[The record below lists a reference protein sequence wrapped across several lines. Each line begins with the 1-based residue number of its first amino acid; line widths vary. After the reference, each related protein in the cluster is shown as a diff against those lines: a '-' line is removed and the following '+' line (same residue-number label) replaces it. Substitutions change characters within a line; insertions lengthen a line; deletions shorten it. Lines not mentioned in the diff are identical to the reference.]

1 MYANFIYFIVAI
13 MIYATYQP
21 PAEPG
26 LPWWQAASAALLAVL
41 GFAFFSRWSFDRL
54 GALAASK
61 GHYAADSR
69 FAAISTRQAV
79 MAVLLYTF
87 MVHGLG
93 LPVFWHDL
101 AVFRTIPTLLALIF
115 VLLFLALLVIV
126 WTCAHPSYRRLY
138 DPQVDRKAYVATN
151 IRMSV
156 PIILPWLVMSL
167 VADIIFALPFATP
180 KKVLSSTEGVIAYFL
195 LFLVTVAV
203 AAPFAVQRL
212 WGCYPLEDGF
222 FRERI
227 RALCRRAGIRYRDIL
242 YWPLF
247 GGRMLTAGVMGIVHR
262 FRYILVT
269 DALLT
274 TLTPDE
280 IDAVIAHEIG
290 HVRKHHLLYFMLFM
304 AGFML
309 AFFSLQGVIGY
320 LILSARP
327 LFHFLID
334 VGLTEITI
342 LYSLAF
348 IFFFLLYFR
357 FLFGYFMRNFERQAD
372 IFVYTLF
379 DSADPMI
386 STFRKITAV
395 SGQAPDKPNWH
406 HFSISQRVDYLQ
418 KCEHDRRWVQRH
430 NRKVRHSLIA
440 YCAGL
445 VMIGILGYQLNFG
458 QAGQAIG
465 SHLVE
470 RFITL
475 EIEKNPHNTQLYSDL
490 GDLKY
495 SRERYAEA
503 AEAYEQAVALDPRN
517 TQALNNLAW
526 LYSTSADHRLRD
538 PTRALMLARRA
549 VQLAPESA
557 HMLDTLA
564 EAHLVNGNRQE
575 AVRVSRRALAA
586 AEDGREY
593 YRRQLERFLQAHT
606 ESTEAAGASEQ
617 PPARGGP
624 S

>member
-1 MYANFIYFIVAI
+1 MYANLIYFIVAI

-21 PAEPG
+21 PADPG
-26 LPWWQAASAALLAVL
+26 LPWWQAGFAALLTVL
-41 GFAFFSRWSFDRL
+41 GFALFSHWSYDRL
-54 GALAASK
+54 RALAARK
-61 GHYAADSR
+61 GPHVADNR
-69 FAAISTRQAV
+69 FAVISTRQAV
-79 MAVLLYTF
+79 LAVLLYAF

-93 LPVFWHDL
+93 LPVYWHDL
-101 AVFRTIPTLLALIF
+101 PVFRTIPTLLALIF

-138 DPQVDRKAYVATN
+138 DPHVDRRAYVVTN

-167 VADIIFALPFATP
+167 VADIIFALPFAAP
-180 KKVLSSTEGVIAYFL
+180 KKFLSSTGGVIAYFM
-195 LFLVTVAV
+195 LFLVTAAV
-203 AAPFAVQRL
+203 AAPLAVQRM

-222 FRERI
+222 LRERI
-227 RALCRRAGIRYRDIL
+227 RALCHRAGIRYRDIL

-269 DALLT
+269 DALLK
-274 TLTPDE
+274 TLAPEE

-320 LILSARP
+320 LVISARP
-327 LFHFLID
+327 FYRLLID

-348 IFFFLLYFR
+348 ILFFLLYFR

-379 DSADPMI
+379 DSARPMI
-386 STFRKITAV
+386 ATFRKITAV

-406 HFSISQRVDYLQ
+406 HFSISQRVNYLQ
-418 KCEHDRRWVQRH
+418 KCEQDRRWVQRH
-430 NRKVRHSLIA
+430 NRKVRLSLIA

-445 VMIGILGYQLNFG
+445 VLIGVLGYQLNFG

-465 SHLVE
+465 SRLVE
-470 RFITL
+470 TLIEL
-475 EIEKNPHNTQLYSDL
+475 EIENDPHNAQLYSDL

-495 SRERYAEA
+495 SRARYAETTD
-503 AEAYEQAVALDPRN
+503 AYEQAIALDPRN
-517 TQALNNLAW
+517 SQALNNLAW
-526 LYSTSADHRLRD
+526 LYATCEDERLRN
-538 PTRALMLARRA
+538 PARALALAGRA
-549 VQLAPESA
+549 ARIEPDSA
-557 HMLDTLA
+557 HVLDTLA
-564 EAHLVNGNRQE
+564 EAHFVNGNFQE
-575 AVRVSRRALAA
+575 AIRISRRALAA
-586 AEDGREY
+586 ADDPGEY
-593 YRRQLERFLQAHT
+593 YHRQLERFMQARAT
-606 ESTEAAGASEQ
+606 ASGEA
-617 PPARGGP
+617 GP
-624 S
+624 SPHPSSQGKPQ